1 MRFPGRGAAGRGTG
15 KLTGNPQ
22 RKSYRV
28 QQQDSPLLTFGPVP
42 SRRLG
47 RSLGI
52 NNIPAKHCSYSC
64 LYCQVGP
71 TAGQEDAP
79 RAFYLPQE
87 IQRSVA
93 ARVEAAHRSGEPID
107 FLTFVPDGEPTL
119 DVKLGESI
127 DILRPLGIKI
137 AVISN
142 ASMIWRK
149 EVQSRLRKADWVSLK
164 VDATRESVWQ
174 TINQP
179 HQALRLTR
187 ILEGI
192 KAFAHSYD
200 GFIATETML
209 VAGVND
215 NAETIKGVADFL
227 AEVEPHMAYLA
238 VPTRPPAQADVRPP
252 DEMTLLRAY
261 QILKSKLANVEYLI
275 ADEGDAFASAGSA
288 EAELLAITAVHP
300 MRREAVETLL
310 AKSNADWE
318 LVDRLEGEG
327 KLRRV
332 VYADHIFYV
341 RRFPAASGVL
351 DV

>member
-1 MRFPGRGAAGRGTG
+1 
-15 KLTGNPQ
+15 
-22 RKSYRV
+22 V

-87 IQRSVA
+87 IQRAVA

-119 DVKLGESI
+119 DVNLGESI
-127 DILRPLGIKI
+127 DMLRRLGISI

-142 ASMIWRK
+142 ASMIWHK
-149 EVQSRLRKADWVSLK
+149 EVQSRLHKADWVSLK

-179 HQALRLTR
+179 HPALRLTR
-187 ILEGI
+187 ILDGI
-192 KAFAHSYD
+192 KAFTQAFD

-215 NAETIKGVADFL
+215 DAETIEGVADFL
-227 AEVEPHMAYLA
+227 AELGPDMAYLA
-238 VPTRPPAQADVRPP
+238 VPTRPPARADIRPP
-252 DEMTLLRAY
+252 NELNLVRAY
-261 QILKSKLANVEYLI
+261 EILKSKVDNVEYLI
-275 ADEGDAFASAGSA
+275 ADEGDAFALTGSA

-310 AKSNADWE
+310 AKASADWE

-332 VYADHIFYV
+332 AYADHIFYV
-341 RRFPAASGVL
+341 RRFPAASGAQHV
-351 DV
+351 

>member
-1 MRFPGRGAAGRGTG
+1 MRFPGRGAAGRDAG
-15 KLTGNPQ
+15 KLTGNPP
-22 RKSYRV
+22 RESSRV

-79 RAFYLPQE
+79 HAFYSPRE

-119 DVKLGESI
+119 DVNLGESI
-127 DILRPLGIKI
+127 DMLRPLGIRI

-149 EVQSRLRKADWVSLK
+149 EVQSCLHKADWVSLK

-174 TINQP
+174 MINQP
-179 HQALRLTR
+179 HPSLRLTM
-187 ILEGI
+187 ILDGI
-192 KAFAHSYD
+192 KAFAQAFD

-209 VAGVND
+209 VAGIND
-215 NAETIKGVADFL
+215 DAETVKGGADFL
-227 AEVEPHMAYLA
+227 ADVGPDMAYLA

-252 DEMTLLRAY
+252 DEMNLLRAY
-261 QILKSKLANVEYLI
+261 EILKSKLANVEYLI
-275 ADEGDAFASAGSA
+275 ADEGDTFALAGSA

-300 MRREAVETLL
+300 MRREAIETLL
-310 AKSNADWE
+310 AKANADWK
-318 LVDRLEGEG
+318 LVERLEAEG

-332 VYADHIFYV
+332 VYADRIFYV
-341 RRFPAASGVL
+341 RRFPAASGVE

>member
-1 MRFPGRGAAGRGTG
+1 MRFPGRGAAGKDAG
-15 KLTGNPQ
+15 KLAGNPP
-22 RKSYRV
+22 RESYRV

-107 FLTFVPDGEPTL
+107 ALTFVPDGEPTL
-119 DVKLGESI
+119 DVNLGESI
-127 DILRPLGIKI
+127 DMLRPLGIKI

-149 EVQSRLRKADWVSLK
+149 EVRSCLRKADWVSLK
-164 VDATRESVWQ
+164 VDATCESVWQ

-179 HQALRLTR
+179 HPALRLTR
-187 ILEGI
+187 ILDGI
-192 KAFAHSYD
+192 KAFAQAFD

-215 NAETIKGVADFL
+215 NSETIGGVADFL
-227 AEVEPHMAYLA
+227 AELGPDMAYLA
-238 VPTRPPAQADVRPP
+238 VPTRPPARADVRPP
-252 DEMTLLRAY
+252 DELILVRAY
-261 QILKSKLANVEYLI
+261 EILKSKVANVEYLI
-275 ADEGDAFASAGSA
+275 ADEGDAFALAGSA

-310 AKSNADWE
+310 AKANVDWE
-318 LVDRLEGEG
+318 LVDRLEAEG

-332 VYADHIFYV
+332 AYADRTFYV
-341 RRFPAASGVL
+341 RRFPAASGAQHV
-351 DV
+351 

>member
-1 MRFPGRGAAGRGTG
+1 MRFPGRGAAGKDAG
-15 KLTGNPQ
+15 KLAGNPP
-22 RKSYRV
+22 RESYRV

-87 IQRSVA
+87 IQRFVA

-107 FLTFVPDGEPTL
+107 ALTFVPDGEPTL
-119 DVKLGESI
+119 DVNLGESI
-127 DILRPLGIKI
+127 DMLRPLGIKI

-149 EVQSRLRKADWVSLK
+149 EVRSCLRKADWVSLK
-164 VDATRESVWQ
+164 VDATCESVWQ

-179 HQALRLTR
+179 HPALRLTR
-187 ILEGI
+187 ILDGI
-192 KAFAHSYD
+192 KAFAQAFD

-215 NAETIKGVADFL
+215 NSETIGRVADFL
-227 AEVEPHMAYLA
+227 AELGPDMAYLA
-238 VPTRPPAQADVRPP
+238 VPTRPPARADVRPP
-252 DEMTLLRAY
+252 DELILVRAY
-261 QILKSKLANVEYLI
+261 EILKSKVANVEYLI
-275 ADEGDAFASAGSA
+275 ADEGDAFALAGSA

-310 AKSNADWE
+310 AKANVDWE
-318 LVDRLEGEG
+318 LVDRLEAEG

-332 VYADHIFYV
+332 AYADRTFYV
-341 RRFPAASGVL
+341 RRFPAASGAQHV
-351 DV
+351 